1 MSRDFKTMNEA
12 LETMRGTITPEYI
25 RWQALEVFLRQLAL
39 GQGADLDQEIED
51 DKEE

>member
-1 MSRDFKTMNEA
+1 MADFKTMNDA
-12 LETMRGTITPEYI
+12 LEVMRDTITPEPI

-39 GQGADLDQEIED
+39 SQGVDLDREIED